1 MSWLKIT
8 SHLIPLVLQAGLH
21 NLIWTHPEYLQKP
34 LVRWIRLSLL
44 PITLSLLFS
53 DLASLKYHLP
63 TIKFKVDIAL
73 LFSLHAT
80 KSILLAFTEPPVPS
94 PKSKDSPGTPSFF
107 QSIGTVI
114 SLAFLNGSCDPSQQ
128 VKLIQGV
135 HHNIRSDMHFVFET
149 LQRLLSLHLFG
160 VAALICLRS
169 AHDEN
174 RFNHQLIAY
183 LIESNRPAIKAYCW
197 GIFSW
202 TNLDL
207 YGCLLR
213 LLVFVLKSI
222 NRLVSKMI
230 PYQPIS
236 TKLDHL
242 NRVDLHQSVPFPF
255 KKKPVEA
262 SSLTDFWGKHW
273 HGVYKSAF
281 VEAGSVP
288 TTHFLVQ
295 TVGLKPT
302 SKIVRFSGIMGAFAV
317 SAVVHEVAIGIAGP
331 FDPQLRTT
339 VFFLSQGV
347 GVCLENGFKK
357 LSNRNVGGL
366 LGRIWMFSWL
376 IYFGGP
382 MLFFWL
388 KNVAFDENV
397 LMAKVDKLSF
407 PELILTPFI
416 VLRLM
421 IPS

>member
-317 SAVVHEVAIGIAGP
+317 SAVVHEVGKP
-331 FDPQLRTT
+331 PQI
-339 VFFLSQGV
+339 
-347 GVCLENGFKK
+347 KK
-357 LSNRNVGGL
+357 SETEMTIYSLNSMFPPWASSLPVITFAKQSELPALLIRNSEPL
-366 LGRIWMFSWL
+366 YS
-376 IYFGGP
+376 
-382 MLFFWL
+382 
-388 KNVAFDENV
+388 
-397 LMAKVDKLSF
+397 S
-407 PELILTPFI
+407 
-416 VLRLM
+416 
-421 IPS
+421 